1 MPGKHGLD
9 VSQYILTKGTGQL
22 WAKGVLMAG
31 SLVSAVLVLV
41 GRLLDFGWMLLN
53 VDRGRVGLLEVLVE
67 LGVGLSTLHSSAL
80 LMCGFVCGGGCK

>member
-1 MPGKHGLD
+1 M
-9 VSQYILTKGTGQL
+9 V
-22 WAKGVLMAG
+22 G

-53 VDRGRVGLLEVLVE
+53 VGRGRVGLLEVLVE

-80 LMCGFVCGGGCK
+80 LMCGVVCVWVGGCK